1 MLRQLFSAGLRL
13 VKPAFGLEKRVQ
25 YSTGVQ
31 MQVSA
36 WHTYWQQSGELIRA
50 YWQRCQ
56 QDQISMIGGYLTYIS
71 LLSLVP
77 LVTVMFSMLSAFP
90 MFAEFQANLEA
101 FIYANVIPSR
111 GDEIQAYLTKF
122 IGNTGSMTAIGI
134 LALVFFALLL
144 IHNIDKSLNKIW
156 RVTSRP
162 RLIIS
167 FSIYWMIL
175 TLGPILFGLS
185 IGVTSYLV
193 RLSTFADDYT
203 PGFSTLVLSVVPY
216 LMSLAAFFILY
227 LVVPN
232 LKVRVKH
239 ALWGALLAT
248 ILFELSKRGFAL
260 YVTHVP
266 TYQTIYGALALLPI
280 LFVWVHLCWMVVL
293 LGAELTA
300 LLQQRESGDCRED
313 EVCPVPTHTALG
325 FAVGPDNEQA
335 DVGSRKNE
343 SINSTR

>member
-1 MLRQLFSAGLRL
+1 MQIKTWREVWQHCYD
-13 VKPAFGLEKRVQ
+13 FG
-25 YSTGVQ
+25 
-31 MQVSA
+31 
-36 WHTYWQQSGELIRA
+36 RA
-50 YWQRCQ
+50 YAQRCQ
-56 QDQISMIGGYLTYIS
+56 QDQVSTIGGYLAYIS

-77 LVTVMFSMLSAFP
+77 MVTVMFSMLSAFP
-90 MFAEFQANLEA
+90 MFAELRKNLEY

-111 GDEIQAYLTKF
+111 GDEIQSYISQF

-134 LALVFFALLL
+134 LALVFVALLL
-144 IHNIDKSLNKIW
+144 IHNIDKTLNKIW
-156 RVTSRP
+156 RVTKRP

-175 TLGPILFGLS
+175 TLGPVLVGVS
-185 IGVTSYLV
+185 IGMTSYLV
-193 RLSTFADDYT
+193 RLSRLADDYT
-203 PGFSTLVLSVVPY
+203 PGFSTLLLGIVPY
-216 LMSLAAFFILY
+216 LMSMLAFSILY

-232 LKVRVKH
+232 VRVRFKH

-248 ILFELSKRGFAL
+248 VLFELSKRGFAL
-260 YVTHVP
+260 YVTHFP

-313 EVCPVPTHTALG
+313 EVCPVPTTASQRTENM
-325 FAVGPDNEQA
+325 D
-335 DVGSRKNE
+335 DV
-343 SINSTR
+343 

>member
-1 MLRQLFSAGLRL
+1 
-13 VKPAFGLEKRVQ
+13 
-25 YSTGVQ
+25 
-31 MQVSA
+31 MQALA
-36 WHTYWQQSGELIRA
+36 WRTYWQQSRDFIRA

-56 QDQISMIGGYLTYIS
+56 QDQISMIGGYLAYIS

-77 LVTVMFSMLSAFP
+77 LVTVMFAMLSAFP
-90 MFAEFQANLEA
+90 MFAEFKANLEA
-101 FIYANVIPSR
+101 FVYESVIPSR
-111 GDEIQAYLTKF
+111 GEEIQAYLTKF
-122 IGNTGSMTAIGI
+122 ISNTGSMTAIGI
-134 LALVFFALLL
+134 LALVLFALLL

-193 RLSTFADDYT
+193 RLSAFADDYT
-203 PGFSTLVLSVVPY
+203 PGFSTLVLRVVPY

-313 EVCPVPTHTALG
+313 EVCPVPANPALHVP
-325 FAVGPDNEQA
+325 VGPNSEQP
-335 DVGSRKNE
+335 DLGTSKR
-343 SINSTR
+343 